1 LWIVLFFPYNM
12 LTKQEVVEMLSFD
25 NDISDYV
32 KFKIDMSTGNLY
44 PISQDDVMMIFVRCI
59 DAHEKIIQNILER
72 LDETIEP
79 TDHSS

>member
-1 LWIVLFFPYNM
+1 MTTNYSFILIYNM

-25 NDISDYV
+25 NDISNYV

-44 PISQDDVMMIFVRCI
+44 PISEEDVFTIMVRCI

-72 LDETIEP
+72 LDET
-79 TDHSS
+79 TVT